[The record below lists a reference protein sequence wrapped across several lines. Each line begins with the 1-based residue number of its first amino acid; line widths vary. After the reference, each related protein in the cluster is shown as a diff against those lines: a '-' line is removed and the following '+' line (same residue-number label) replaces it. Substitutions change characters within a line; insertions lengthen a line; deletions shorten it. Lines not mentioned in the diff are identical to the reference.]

1 MQEQIKKKLKKNQK
15 LNKKKWKALVKKRRK
30 RKIRYMVKVLRQ
42 IRLSGWPLH
51 YKFYPTLTDYSYYT
65 FQVYPN
71 NIFCTLKVLK
81 NSKFY
86 LLNQASS
93 GKYKITLSKK
103 TLKYK
108 LKFVILA
115 FLKEVRYLQRK
126 KKLNLPTSAAIKII
140 APRRIKSA
148 ILRLLKAEL
157 KKKKRVLIEVLR
169 KHVFNG
175 CRARK
180 KIRKKRKGMLLFK

>member
-1 MQEQIKKKLKKNQK
+1 MQEQTKKKLKKNQK
-15 LNKKKWKALVKKRRK
+15 PNKKRYRALMKKRRR

-51 YKFYPTLTDYSYYT
+51 YKTCSSMSDYSYYT

-93 GKYKITLSKK
+93 GKYNIKLSKK

-115 FLKEVRYLQRK
+115 FLKEVRSIQRK
-126 KKLNLPTSAAIKII
+126 KKLNLPVSTAVKVI
-140 APRRIKSA
+140 APRRIKST
-148 ILRLLKAEL
+148 ILRLLKVEL
-157 KKKKRVLIEVLR
+157 KKKRRVLIEVLR
-169 KHVFNG
+169 KNVFNG

-180 KIRKKRKGMLLFK
+180 KIRKKRKGIPLFK